1 MPDDHTAGVGTGD
14 PNPVAEV
21 ADNDLA
27 TGRIIDT
34 IAHSQYWKS
43 SAIFVMEDDSQ
54 NGVDH
59 VDGHRAPLLIASPYA
74 KRGLIDDTYYTQ
86 LNVVRTVEQMLGI
99 APMNQEDRAA
109 EPMTSAFTDT
119 PDLTPYNVVPNQ
131 IPLTQGL
138 TASTPPAS
146 PVTSAPAAS
155 AAGAATTPGP
165 VPAFTPESP
174 AALGIPSSERS
185 IYEQWVVWSRNGRFN
200 GSNAIQ
206 DFANP
211 AQLNRL
217 DWYSAHDW
225 KTPYPGDST
234 ILPPSQVPG
243 ANLPADYLGD

>member
-1 MPDDHTAGVGTGD
+1 
-14 PNPVAEV
+14 
-21 ADNDLA
+21 
-27 TGRIIDT
+27 
-34 IAHSQYWKS
+34 
-43 SAIFVMEDDSQ
+43 
-54 NGVDH
+54 
-59 VDGHRAPLLIASPYA
+59 
-74 KRGLIDDTYYTQ
+74 
-86 LNVVRTVEQMLGI
+86 
-99 APMNQEDRAA
+99 
-109 EPMTSAFTDT
+109 
-119 PDLTPYNVVPNQ
+119 
-131 IPLTQGL
+131 
-138 TASTPPAS
+138 
-146 PVTSAPAAS
+146 
-155 AAGAATTPGP
+155 

-174 AALGIPSSERS
+174 AKLGIPSSERS